1 VRLALCAMADHP
13 TSRSPP
19 HAFNGGRSTL
29 WVLILYSR
37 VLCELCFVR
46 GPLAFSQSPLPL
58 RVLHS
63 SITDTSRTS
72 VRRRLPAR
80 RLQAME
86 PLQVVPRESAAETA
100 WWESWEMAMPPAQ
113 RDSAQR
119 RRRVSTERTKRTEAG
134 SWGDTTPHL
143 ARVALVVLQ
152 AAPATRR
159 LARAGVVPGLPAV
172 AAQPHLYKGGR
183 SSLVDS
189 KGLLV
194 GQYHSLR
201 PGHAA
206 YTRIWGGKPRRLLPP
221 LTLQCDWEWP
231 SCPHRSHG

>member
-1 VRLALCAMADHP
+1 MVVGRHCGSSYSTVGCYASYASCEAL
-13 TSRSPP
+13 SPSARAP
-19 HAFNGGRSTL
+19 
-29 WVLILYSR
+29 
-37 VLCELCFVR
+37 
-46 GPLAFSQSPLPL
+46 PL

-100 WWESWEMAMPPAQ
+100 WWESWEKAMPPAQ